1 MQNLTEK
8 QGDKPVDG
16 PRRRRGGKGSERAG
30 QGAAAVPGHD
40 VDAAQDRMQSARDE
54 PKLEKL

>member
-8 QGDKPVDG
+8 QGDQPVDA
-16 PRRRRGGKGSERAG
+16 PRRGRRSKGPGRAG

-40 VDAAQDRMQSARDE
+40 VDAAQDRMDAARDE